1 MSTTVTYEGGTIA
14 TVNNNTKT
22 LQTAGKYLTDDI
34 TLVDVSGDGAVSVHQ
49 DENGYL
55 VLAPSGDGFAEL
67 DEDADVCFWDYDGTL
82 VYSYTFGEIAQMT
95 ELPPPPDHSN
105 DRIPLTFQYWN
116 WDLAD
121 LKALT
126 YPMDVGAVYYPT
138 DGKMRWTYRLNNRTG
153 LTCSFTTSQ
162 TTSIT
167 INWGDGTPDEL
178 WGTNETN
185 GANPTHTYSAPGTYE
200 CTWTGDG
207 RPSSRM
213 RTEGNDALVGTFYV
227 GGSGNN
233 TVWLSAYWANAFEG
247 SSLEY
252 VIGYTRSPENG
263 TFSNMPY
270 LKAFVFGK
278 GFTWTGQGTFRNS
291 RNMKICCF
299 SSSMND
305 SNANTTSEYLL
316 TGSAVKR
323 VRLPSSF
330 ICGRF
335 FLQEARILEFF
346 NGDASYY
353 RNCKYCYGLRR
364 VVIKGNINSEVFY
377 GCPIEEIWCGLDEP
391 PTLGSVDC
399 FNKMLTSAKIHVKA
413 TALTAFQTA
422 TNWST
427 YAGNMVGDWTANPD
441 R

>member
-1 MSTTVTYEGGTIA
+1 MSTTVTYEGSTIA

-34 TLVDVSGDGAVSVHQ
+34 TLVDVSGAGAVSVHQ

-162 TTSIT
+162 TKSIT

-200 CTWTGDG
+200 CTWAGNG
-207 RPSSRM
+207 QPSSMM

-233 TVWLSAYWANAFEG
+233 SVWLQGYWQNTFNG

-252 VIGYTRSPENG
+252 IVGFTRAPGYY
-263 TFSNMPY
+263 TFDNMRF

-278 GFTWTGQGTFRNS
+278 AVSEVGQSSFKYARS
-291 RNMKICCF
+291 LKICCLSNVVG
-299 SSSMND
+299 SSKND
-305 SNANTTSEYLL
+305 YFL
-316 TGSAVKR
+316 TYSGVKR
-323 VRLPSSF
+323 MRFPSGFVYARFTLS
-330 ICGRF
+330 GAPNLRF
-335 FLQEARILEFF
+335 F
-346 NGDASYY
+346 NHDAS
-353 RNCKYCYGLRR
+353 KYQTCNGCFALKR
-364 VVIKGNINSEVFY
+364 VVIKGDIESTALKDSY
-377 GCPIEEIWCGLDEP
+377 IEEVWCGLDEP